1 MLHLPRAA
9 VLGQGA
15 REHALA
21 WFLHRAGWRVWAS
34 GDHPGLS
41 ALCHPLPTAGGDL
54 AALAESLANLR
65 IELVVFGPEAPLV
78 AGAAD
83 VLRRRGLT
91 VLGPGAS
98 GARLEGSK
106 IFAKQWMQR
115 HGLPTAV
122 FGAFDDP
129 LAAWEWARAQ
139 AEPPVVKADGLAA
152 GKGVVVP
159 EDWQACRAALD
170 QLMVQRRC
178 GAAGAAVVVEQR
190 LRGLEF
196 SAMALVG
203 GGHFALLPPVRDH
216 KRAGDGDRGPQTGG
230 MGALAPA
237 PALPCGA
244 WEQVAERIVAPAVR
258 GLMVDQLD
266 FRGMLYC
273 GLLWSEAGPQILEFN
288 VRFGDPEAQALL
300 PLLGPEFA
308 ESLVNTA
315 HGSLQRDEI
324 WPMPA
329 RCAAAVVVAA
339 PGYPAEVSKGGLV
352 QGMEPLELNSPA
364 GESLLFQGSVSR
376 HARGGSAVFGGRVA
390 TAVGIADR
398 AEGARALAYQRA
410 RQIALP
416 GGWFRSDIGAMAALE
431 PMPTVPAEFGP

>member
-1 MLHLPRAA
+1 MHLPRAA

-34 GDHPGLS
+34 ADHPGLR
-41 ALCHPLPTAGGDL
+41 ALCQPLAAADGDI
-54 AALAESLANLR
+54 AALAEVLADLR
-65 IELVVFGPEAPLV
+65 IDLVVFGPEAPLV

-83 VLRRRGLT
+83 IFRRRGLT
-91 VLGPGAS
+91 VLGPGAAA
-98 GARLEGSK
+98 ARLEGSK

-115 HGLPTAV
+115 HGLPTAA

-129 LAAWEWARAQ
+129 HAAWEWAQAQ
-139 AEPPVVKADGLAA
+139 AEPPVVKADGLAG

-190 LRGLEF
+190 LRGPEL

-203 GGHFALLPPVRDH
+203 GGHFVLLPPVRDH

-230 MGALAPA
+230 MGAVAPV
-237 PALPCGA
+237 PLVSRDA

-258 GLMVDQLD
+258 GLVADQLD
-266 FRGMLYC
+266 FRGVLYS
-273 GLLWSEAGPQILEFN
+273 GLIWSEAGPQILEFN
-288 VRFGDPEAQALL
+288 VRFGDPEAQVLL

-308 ESLVNTA
+308 ERLANTA
-315 HGSLQRDEI
+315 RGTLQRDEI
-324 WPMPA
+324 WPIPS

-339 PGYPAEVSKGGLV
+339 PGYPAEVSKGGLIE
-352 QGMEPLELNSPA
+352 GTEPMEQASTL
-364 GESLLFQGSVSR
+364 GESVLFQGSVSC
-376 HARGGSAVFGGRVA
+376 HAHGGSAVSGGRIA
-390 TAVGIADR
+390 TAVGIADQ
-398 AEGARALAYQRA
+398 AESARALAYRRA
-410 RQIALP
+410 GQITLP
-416 GGWFRSDIGAMAALE
+416 GSWFRSDIGATALPE
-431 PMPTVPAEFGP
+431 PSPRDSAGLGP

>member
-1 MLHLPRAA
+1 MHLPRAA

-41 ALCHPLPTAGGDL
+41 ALCQPLPTAGGDT
-54 AALAESLANLR
+54 AALAETLANLR
-65 IELVVFGPEAPLV
+65 IELVVFGAEAPLV

-83 VLRRRGLT
+83 VLRRRGLV

-106 IFAKQWMQR
+106 VFAKQWMQR
-115 HGLPTAV
+115 HGLPTAA
-122 FGAFDDP
+122 FGAFGDP

-190 LRGLEF
+190 LRGPEL

-203 GGHFALLPPVRDH
+203 GGHFVLLPPVRDH

-237 PALPCGA
+237 PGLASGA
-244 WEQVAERIVAPAVR
+244 WEQVAERIVAPAVH
-258 GLMVDQLD
+258 GLAADQLD
-266 FRGMLYC
+266 FRGVLYC
-273 GLLWSEAGPQILEFN
+273 GLIWSEAGPQILEFN

-308 ESLVNTA
+308 ECLVNTA
-315 HGSLQRDEI
+315 RGSLQRDEI

-329 RCAAAVVVAA
+329 RSAAAVVVAA

-352 QGMEPLELNSPA
+352 QGVEPMELSSPA

-376 HARGGSAVFGGRVA
+376 HARGGSAVSGGRVA

-398 AEGARALAYQRA
+398 ADGARALAYQRA

-416 GGWFRSDIGAMAALE
+416 GAWFRSDIGAMAVAE
-431 PMPTVPAEFGP
+431 PVPSEAAESRP